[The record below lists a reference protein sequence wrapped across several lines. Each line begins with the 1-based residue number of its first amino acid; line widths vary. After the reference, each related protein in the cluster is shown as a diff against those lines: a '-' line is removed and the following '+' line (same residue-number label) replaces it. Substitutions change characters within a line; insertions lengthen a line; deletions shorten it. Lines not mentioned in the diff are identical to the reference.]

1 MQTLDRGPSLTDRA
15 AQEIRDRIVGGSFRA
30 GESLSEITL
39 AQALG
44 ISKTPVRE
52 ALMVLKQQGLVEVHP
67 QRGSF
72 VFDMDAGQV
81 RALSDLR
88 EVLELAALRRV
99 MGADRAALAT
109 EWARLAADMGIAL
122 AAGDTVLYRKL
133 DGTFHQVLI
142 ELTGNTYLAE
152 AYELIAF
159 RIQALRNRLSVDPG
173 LNASSLADHRRLAE
187 LVAGDAGEEAAGLMA
202 RHIAATLEF
211 YLAAVEV
218 RDSAAEPPATPGR
231 GRKNRP

>member
-15 AQEIRDRIVGGSFRA
+15 AREIRDRIVGGGFRA

-52 ALMVLKQQGLVEVHP
+52 ALMVLKRQGLVEVHP

-72 VFDMDAGQV
+72 VFDMDADQV

-99 MGADRAALAT
+99 MDANRDALAM
-109 EWARLAADMGIAL
+109 EWARLTADMGAAL
-122 AAGDTVLYRKL
+122 AAGDTVLYRRL
-133 DGTFHQVLI
+133 DGVFHQVLI
-142 ELTGNTYLAE
+142 ELTGNAYLVE

-159 RIQALRNRLSVDPG
+159 RIQALRSRLSVDPG
-173 LNASSLADHRRLAE
+173 LNASSFADHARLAE
-187 LVAGDAGEEAAGLMA
+187 LAARDAGDQAADLMA

-218 RDSAAEPPATPGR
+218 RESTAEPPAASGR